1 MNERM
6 NEWMNVLLYFSPAE
20 IAVLPPPSWIALADA
35 LLPVAVAVATRTTA
49 RRAGRGRRRR
59 RWRGG
64 QRGPRRRRR
73 ARRGAAAV
81 GAAGRGRVLERIGE
95 RRRGIRFHRGFED
108 LAGWGFSS
116 AALAGLEE
124 EDEDEDE
131 DEDEEGGWRLPAV
144 LEHQQHRRCLF
155 QVLFFFSRSQ
165 LWGPKSCCKEAKME
179 GRPNNFST
187 FFNPSFL
194 FFSFSFLFF
203 FFSSCWHGHRQE
215 PPSLGLGKFT
225 SLKLN

>member
-155 QVLFFFSRSQ
+155 QVLFFSFQDLNFGDLSHVAR
-165 LWGPKSCCKEAKME
+165 KE
-179 GRPNNFST
+179 GRKQQFLNF
-187 FFNPSFL
+187 FQPF
-194 FFSFSFLFF
+194 FSFLFF
-203 FFSSCWHGHRQE
+203 FFSFLFLFFLLTRTQTGTPQPWVR
-215 PPSLGLGKFT
+215 
-225 SLKLN
+225 